1 MQPNGVIL
9 TARDFKIANKDVY
22 INPRLTNKNPGML
35 LIWGDFCGHCHR
47 FMPTFNE
54 IADIIGSD
62 FCCASIESKEL
73 KGADELSSALNFG
86 GFPTIKFFDQSGLI
100 MAQYDGDRS
109 TQSILDKIC
118 KVYHHCVKY
127 H

>member
-22 INPRLTNKNPGML
+22 INNRLTNKNPGML

-73 KGADELSSALNFG
+73 KGSSELSSALNFG